1 MKTAFEKE
9 IDRLNNDNALLRGQ
23 IRQKDVELK
32 HLRASLKEAEE
43 KYRKLQEYHEQYLF
57 NYSEKIEAAE
67 EARIQYESKAET
79 LRKLIQKYTREA
91 DQWISAI
98 KSQRKAV

>member
-1 MKTAFEKE
+1 MKTAFEKG
-9 IDRLNNDNALLRGQ
+9 IDRLNDENDLLRGQ

-32 HLRASLKEAEE
+32 HLRSSLKEAEE
-43 KYRKLQEYHEQYLF
+43 KYQKLQEYHEQYLF
-57 NYSEKIEAAE
+57 DYSEKIEAAE
-67 EARIQYESKAET
+67 EARIQYESSAET
-79 LRKLIQKYTREA
+79 LRQLIKKYTKEA